1 MTMLV
6 TQQGADYP
14 KQLNTVKPGRA
25 VSPRPPGSQT
35 CIGPVPPAA
44 SPAGGIVVFT
54 RIWYKPPGWGAHLA
68 GGVLHSP
75 AVATV
80 TGPGTPGD
88 AQTVRCGPPMR

>member
-1 MTMLV
+1 MTTANRISV
-6 TQQGADYP
+6 TPWDSGRQPVD
-14 KQLNTVKPGRA
+14 PGHRTPTA
-25 VSPRPPGSQT
+25 FQVLRLLHQPGDLLFLPGFGTSP
-35 CIGPVPPAA
+35 
-44 SPAGGIVVFT
+44 PAGGA
-54 RIWYKPPGWGAHLA
+54 RLA